1 MEPDHSPRKWEEEEP
16 PLLRETMHAWIQMMC
31 QAISLILQAV
41 WTLFMALGFLLRRT
55 LDAAAGRWEEKPTP
69 TATFYEGK
77 VMHKRLLPINHQL
90 NYQVRVCCLDLDNP
104 PKWFEKHKKLA
115 KTLTADEAREKAGTN
130 GRVVLLTQ
138 PCVAGYVM
146 NPISIYFC
154 YHQSKDAQATSHG
167 TLQGNARKRTSQPPE
182 SKRLP
187 ANTYME
193 KEKGWKEGNN
203 YSKPNNMTQECVKET
218 NPKSNEQEQLK
229 VGLAE
234 VTNTPW
240 GARVTFA
247 FDPHGHEDA
256 SYKLSSRLC
265 PVQGEML
272 ATEVEQS
279 MGQQGPAKASTD
291 RHAPTPK
298 CLHVSPFMDMK
309 SSWIL
314 KATLDK
320 DSVFVSVGVT
330 HPKMGNYFIAELDCK
345 KSSEPHQ
352 RNEYSS
358 WKNLLKYGFMP
369 HRVAWWIYWHAAVLL
384 WKGVPFVAPPTKEE
398 RAKRVESSP
407 WPMFLANGRKLEWE
421 DPIAF
426 PWHSDT

>member
-1 MEPDHSPRKWEEEEP
+1 
-16 PLLRETMHAWIQMMC
+16 
-31 QAISLILQAV
+31 
-41 WTLFMALGFLLRRT
+41 MALGFLLRRT
-55 LDAAAGRWEEKPTP
+55 LDAGVGRWEEESTP
-69 TATFYEGK
+69 TATYYEGK
-77 VMHKRLLPINHQL
+77 VVHKRLLPINHQL
-90 NYQVRVCCLDLDNP
+90 NYQVRVCCLDLDDP
-104 PKWFEKHKKLA
+104 PKWFDKHKKLA

-146 NPISIYFC
+146 NPISVYFC
-154 YHQSKDAQATSHG
+154 YHQSKDSQASNHG
-167 TLQGNARKRTSQPPE
+167 TVQGGARKRTSRSHETMPP
-182 SKRLP
+182 P
-187 ANTYME
+187 TDTHME
-193 KEKGWKEGNN
+193 KEKGWRGGRN
-203 YSKPNNMTQECVKET
+203 PNIPHNITQEFGNET
-218 NPKSNEQEQLK
+218 DGTNAEQEQLN

-247 FDPHGHEDA
+247 FDPHGHEKA
-256 SYKLSSRLC
+256 SYAMRSGSC
-265 PVQGEML
+265 PVKSEMQ
-272 ATEVEQS
+272 TTGVEQALS
-279 MGQQGPAKASTD
+279 QQEPVKASVD

-309 SSWIL
+309 SSWIV

-330 HPKMGNYFIAELDCK
+330 HPSMGNYFIAELDCK
-345 KSSEPHQ
+345 RSSEPHQ

-426 PWHSDT
+426 PWHSDI

>member
-1 MEPDHSPRKWEEEEP
+1 
-16 PLLRETMHAWIQMMC
+16 MHAWIQMMC
-31 QAISLILQAV
+31 QAISLLLQAV

-55 LDAAAGRWEEKPTP
+55 LDAGAGRWEEKPTP
-69 TATFYEGK
+69 TATYYEGK
-77 VMHKRLLPINHQL
+77 VMHKRILPINHQL
-90 NYQVRVCCLDLDNP
+90 NYQVRVCCLDLDDP

-138 PCVAGYVM
+138 PCVAGYAM
-146 NPISIYFC
+146 NPISVYFC
-154 YHQSKDAQATSHG
+154 YHQSKDLQTSNHG
-167 TLQGNARKRTSQPPE
+167 TVQGGARKRTSRPHESMQP
-182 SKRLP
+182 S
-187 ANTYME
+187 TDTH
-193 KEKGWKEGNN
+193 KENGKGWSGRHNPHRPHN
-203 YSKPNNMTQECVKET
+203 ITQEFENET
-218 NPKSNEQEQLK
+218 DARNAEQEQLK

-247 FDPHGHEDA
+247 FDPCGHENA
-256 SYKLSSRLC
+256 SYAPRSGSC
-265 PVQGEML
+265 PVRSEMQT
-272 ATEVEQS
+272 TEVEQAF
-279 MGQQGPAKASTD
+279 GQQGPVKAGVD

-309 SSWIL
+309 NSWIL

-320 DSVFVSVGVT
+320 DSVFVSVGVR
-330 HPKMGNYFIAELDCK
+330 HPRMGNYFIAELDCK
-345 KSSEPHQ
+345 RSNEPHQ

-398 RAKRVESSP
+398 RAERVESSP
-407 WPMFLANGRKLEWE
+407 WPMFLANGQKLEWE